1 MPATFLLERP
11 SAAKLAVH
19 FQRFE
24 FKYHLSPIQ
33 ASHISSEL
41 LLSHMKPDPAVESA
55 PERRYTV
62 TSLYFDS
69 PDGKC
74 WRENESGERRRFK
87 LRIRSYAPDPDPS
100 TLVFLEIKR
109 KDDVVV
115 TKDRVALPYG
125 VYREIFEERQDPF
138 AVLEYGALLGEP
150 AIRDEFLWKLA
161 RFAMRPVAV
170 IRYERLPLVGRHHE
184 RFRVTFDSGI
194 AASAGSALVAP
205 GPFLPVFVGRTVM
218 EVKFNNALPHW
229 FHRILMRHGLTRRKF
244 SKYYNGVAVLKNY
257 HRYPQS

>member
-1 MPATFLLERP
+1 MSATFLLERP
-11 SAAKLAVH
+11 SASKLSVH

-33 ASHISSEL
+33 ASRIAGEL
-41 LLSHMKPDPAVESA
+41 LASHMKPDPTVEAA

-69 PDGKC
+69 PDWKC

-87 LRIRSYAPDPDPS
+87 LRIRSYAPAPDPG

-109 KDDVVV
+109 KDDAVV

-125 VYREIFEERQDPF
+125 VYREIFEERRDPF
-138 AVLEYGALLGEP
+138 ALLGYGAFLGEQ
-150 AIRDEFLWKLA
+150 AVRDEFLWRMA
-161 RFAMRPVAV
+161 RFSMRPVAL

-194 AASAGSALVAP
+194 AVNAGSALAAP
-205 GPFLPVFVGRTVM
+205 DLFLPVFAGKTVM

-229 FHRILMRHGLTRRKF
+229 FHRILQRHGLQRRKF
-244 SKYYNGVAVLKNY
+244 SKYYNGVAVLK
-257 HRYPQS
+257 HHRRYPQS